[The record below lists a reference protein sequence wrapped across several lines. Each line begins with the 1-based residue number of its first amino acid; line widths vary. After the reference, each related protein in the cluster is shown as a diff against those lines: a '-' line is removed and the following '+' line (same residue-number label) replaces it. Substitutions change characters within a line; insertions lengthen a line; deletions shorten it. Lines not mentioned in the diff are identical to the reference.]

1 MRKMPYPVSIAK
13 ASFARSVNCAV
24 GVQIDENA
32 CLSSCV
38 DCGVELGVCGADG
51 ARVLVD
57 A

>member
-1 MRKMPYPVSIAK
+1 MRKMPYPASIAK

-32 CLSSCV
+32 FLSSCV